1 MNKICRNSRISNNTD
16 MKLGAE
22 TKLVKGNTK
31 MFKKSDANFDFQF
44 DFQFTTNL
52 EQSESLTSD
61 AWSIRLHFSLIK
73 IFYLT
78 KTENRTK

>member
-1 MNKICRNSRISNNTD
+1 

-31 MFKKSDANFDFQF
+31 MLKKSDANF